1 MSTIDQFESVFRSAI
16 SPTYEPRPFPLQRV
30 LLISDMDG
38 EDEKNY
44 LQEAE
49 RFFSGLTSPP
59 KITSLQT
66 ELSLKIPTLVEQVAQ
81 LKPDLIVTYRNLHN
95 DVAEHTYT
103 LGDHVEVLTQVTDS
117 PILLFPH
124 PQSWSIDRFRA
135 PGRVMVLTDH
145 LVEHPHLIDAAL
157 SMLQSPGQLTLA
169 HVEDEFT
176 FQRYIKYISKIP
188 EIDTDR
194 ARELLESQMLGEAK
208 RFIQLTEE
216 ALKEQNLS
224 VSIHAEVKMGHRL
237 QSYAELVKNHH
248 IELVV
253 MQTKDEDQVAMH
265 GLSYPLAIELN
276 HTPLLML

>member
-16 SPTYEPRPFPLQRV
+16 SPIYQPRPFPLQSV

-38 EDEKNY
+38 DEEKTY
-44 LQEAE
+44 LKEAE

-59 KITSLQT
+59 KITSLPK
-66 ELSLKIPTLVEQVAQ
+66 ESSLKIPTLVEQVAQ
-81 LKPDLIVTYRNLHN
+81 LKPNLIVTYRNLHN
-95 DVAEHTYT
+95 EVAQHTYT
-103 LGDHVEVLTQVTDS
+103 LGDHVEVLTQVTNA

-124 PQSWSIDRFRA
+124 PDSWSTDRFRA

-157 SMLQSPGQLTLA
+157 SILQSPGQLTLA
-169 HVEDEFT
+169 HVEDEST
-176 FQRYIKYISKIP
+176 FQRYIEYVSKIP
-188 EIDTDR
+188 EIDTDQ
-194 ARELLESQMLGEAK
+194 ARELLQTQMLGEAK
-208 RFIQLTEE
+208 RFIELTAEV
-216 ALKEQNLS
+216 LQQQGLS
-224 VSIHAEVKMGHRL
+224 VSVHAEVKMGHRL
-237 QSYAELVKNHH
+237 QSYAELVKDHH

-265 GLSYPLAIELN
+265 GLSYPLAVELN

>member
-30 LLISDMDG
+30 LLVSDMDG
-38 EDEKNY
+38 EEEKTY

-66 ELSLKIPTLVEQVAQ
+66 ELSLKIPTLVEQVEQ

-95 DVAEHTYT
+95 EVAEHTYT

-124 PQSWSIDRFRA
+124 PHSWSTDRFRA

-169 HVEDEFT
+169 HVEDEVT

-194 ARELLESQMLGEAK
+194 ARELIKSQMLGEAK
-208 RFIQLTEE
+208 RFIHLTEE
-216 ALKEQNLS
+216 TLKQQSLS
-224 VSIHAEVKMGHRL
+224 VSIHSEVHMGHRL

-265 GLSYPLAIELN
+265 GLSYPLAVELN